1 MKFEDAVE
9 KSIRSFMKGRLPD
22 ELMKVQ
28 GEPIL
33 YTPEY
38 MDELEEEM
46 ADMEPEEEDDVE
58 DV

>member
-1 MKFEDAVE
+1 MKFEDAIE
-9 KSIRSFMKGRLPD
+9 KSIKSFLKGNMPE

-28 GEPIL
+28 GDPVI

-38 MDELEEEM
+38 MDELEEDL
-46 ADMEPEEEDDVE
+46 ADMEPLDEDEVE

>member
-1 MKFEDAVE
+1 MKFEDAIE
-9 KSIRSFMKGRLPD
+9 KSIKSFLKGNMPE

-28 GEPIL
+28 GNPVI

-38 MDELEEEM
+38 MDELEEDL
-46 ADMEPEEEDDVE
+46 ADMEPRDEDEVE